1 MGIVVLPRELTDE
14 EVFNIALDMCK
25 KDENNCVAYEELEE
39 KMKWVRNMNRFLR
52 EE

>member
-14 EVFNIALDMCK
+14 EVFKIAFDMCN